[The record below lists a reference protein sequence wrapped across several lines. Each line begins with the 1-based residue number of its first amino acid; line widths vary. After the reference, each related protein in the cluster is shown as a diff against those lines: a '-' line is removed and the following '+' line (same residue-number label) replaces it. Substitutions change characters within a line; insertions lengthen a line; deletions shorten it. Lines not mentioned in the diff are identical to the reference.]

1 MDDAAPSPPTDRI
14 VAIIPIGTLENAKSR
29 LGGTLDAEERRDLV
43 DTMIY
48 RTVRAALGT
57 PGIAETLVVSPD
69 RDALE
74 QATFLGARTLRQK
87 GQGLNA
93 GLREAREDAMAG
105 GADAVVILPIDLPL
119 VSPEALRQLIAPL
132 DVVGERPLVVLAPD
146 RHHRGTNGLLVAPPD
161 AIELAF
167 GGDSRAAHEAC
178 ARDAGA
184 RYVELDGPLG
194 LDLDTPDDLLLVE
207 ELADDAAEV
216 LETADAG

>member
-1 MDDAAPSPPTDRI
+1 MDDAAPSLPTNRI

-48 RTVRAALGT
+48 RTVRATLAT

-74 QATFLGARTLRQK
+74 QATFLGARTMRQN

-93 GLREAREDAMAG
+93 GLREARDDAIAG

-119 VSPEALRQLIAPL
+119 ISPDAIRQLIAPL

-146 RHHRGTNGLLVAPPD
+146 RHHRGTNGLVVAPPD

-178 ARDAGA
+178 AREAGA

-207 ELADDAAEV
+207 ELAEDATGV